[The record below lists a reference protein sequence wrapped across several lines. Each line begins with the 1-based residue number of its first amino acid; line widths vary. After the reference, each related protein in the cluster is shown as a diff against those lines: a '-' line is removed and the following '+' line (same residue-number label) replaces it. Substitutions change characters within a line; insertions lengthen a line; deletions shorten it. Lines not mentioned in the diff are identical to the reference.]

1 LTAISLNP
9 DAVLKTLL
17 AIAAMEQTRT
27 RASSRPQVHIE
38 RQGGTSM
45 ACRIGINGLG
55 RIGRMVLR
63 RTLTLPDVEVVAV
76 NDRAHLGDLA
86 YLLKYDSVHGL
97 FPGEVTHEAH
107 ALCVNGTAIQFSS
120 ETEASKIPWGQAG
133 VDVVIES
140 TGALRGR
147 KDAAGHLQAGARK
160 VLISAPSDDVDV
172 TIVPGVNDA
181 QYDRTRHH
189 VLSMASCTTNSL
201 APVAKVL
208 QERFG
213 IVHLFITTVHAYT
226 ASQSILDKP
235 ARHRRRG
242 RAGALSMIPTT
253 TGATK
258 ATALVLPA
266 LAGKMDG
273 MAIRVPVPDGSVTDI
288 VAELATSTTV
298 EELNASLRDAAQR
311 PPLQGIL
318 AVSDDELVSVD
329 IIGNPHSAIVD
340 APATMVLNGTMA
352 KVLSWYDN
360 EWGYACRLAEL
371 AGRLSIS

>member
-1 LTAISLNP
+1 
-9 DAVLKTLL
+9 
-17 AIAAMEQTRT
+17 
-27 RASSRPQVHIE
+27 
-38 RQGGTSM
+38 M
-45 ACRIGINGLG
+45 A
-55 RIGRMVLR
+55 LR
-63 RTLTLPDVEVVAV
+63 RALTLSDVEVAAI

-97 FPGEVTHEAH
+97 FPGTVTHDERS
-107 ALCVNGTAIQFSS
+107 LLVNGKAIQFSA
-120 ETEASKIPWGQAG
+120 EPDPAKIPWGQAG
-133 VDVVIES
+133 VDVVLES

-147 KDAAGHLQAGARK
+147 QDASGHLQAGARK

-172 TIVPGVNDA
+172 TLVPGVNDA
-181 QYDRTRHH
+181 QYDRARHH
-189 VLSMASCTTNSL
+189 VISMASCTTNSL

-226 ASQSILDKP
+226 ASQAILDKP
-235 ARHRRRG
+235 TRHRRRG
-242 RAGALSMIPTT
+242 RAGALSMIPTS
-253 TGATK
+253 TGAAQ
-258 ATALVLPA
+258 ATALVIPE

-273 MAIRVPVPDGSVTDI
+273 MAIRVPIPDGSVTDI
-288 VAELATSTTV
+288 VAELQRATDAQDI
-298 EELNASLRDAAQR
+298 NACLRDAAQR

-340 APATMVLNGTMA
+340 ALSTKVLNGTMA

-360 EWGYACRLAEL
+360 EWGYTCRLVEL
-371 AGRLSIS
+371 APRLVTP

>member
-1 LTAISLNP
+1 MI
-9 DAVLKTLL
+9 
-17 AIAAMEQTRT
+17 
-27 RASSRPQVHIE
+27 
-38 RQGGTSM
+38 
-45 ACRIGINGLG
+45 CRIGINGFG

-63 RTLTLPDVEVVAV
+63 RALTLPDVEVVAM

-97 FPGEVTHEAH
+97 FPGEVSHNEQ
-107 ALCVNGTAIQFSS
+107 ALLVNGTAIQYST

-133 VDVVIES
+133 VDVVIEA

-147 KDAAGHLQAGARK
+147 KDAAGHLQAGAKK
-160 VLISAPSDDVDV
+160 VVISAPSDDVDA
-172 TIVPGVNDA
+172 TIVPGVNET
-181 QYDRTRHH
+181 QYDSARHH
-189 VLSMASCTTNSL
+189 VISMASCTTNSL

-208 QERFG
+208 LEQFG
-213 IVHLFITTVHAYT
+213 ISHLFMTTVHAYT

-235 ARHRRRG
+235 TRHRRRG
-242 RAGALSMIPTT
+242 RAGALSMIPTS
-253 TGATK
+253 TGAAQ
-258 ATALVLPA
+258 ATALVIPE

-273 MAIRVPVPDGSVTDI
+273 IAIRVPVPDGSVTDI
-288 VAELATSTTV
+288 VAALETSTTA
-298 EELNASLRDAAQR
+298 EEINACLRDAAQR

-340 APATMVLNGTMA
+340 ALSTMVLGGTMA
-352 KVLSWYDN
+352 KLLSWYDN

-371 AGRLSIS
+371 APRLIPG

>member
-1 LTAISLNP
+1 MNQRGHCAG
-9 DAVLKTLL
+9 AKTLPG
-17 AIAAMEQTRT
+17 I
-27 RASSRPQVHIE
+27 SR
-38 RQGGTSM
+38 R
-45 ACRIGINGLG
+45 
-55 RIGRMVLR
+55 
-63 RTLTLPDVEVVAV
+63 
-76 NDRAHLGDLA
+76 
-86 YLLKYDSVHGL
+86 
-97 FPGEVTHEAH
+97 
-107 ALCVNGTAIQFSS
+107 
-120 ETEASKIPWGQAG
+120 
-133 VDVVIES
+133 
-140 TGALRGR
+140 
-147 KDAAGHLQAGARK
+147 GARK
-160 VLISAPSDDVDV
+160 VLISAPSDDVDA
-172 TIVPGVNDA
+172 TLVPGVNDA

-189 VLSMASCTTNSL
+189 VISMASCTTNSL

-208 QERFG
+208 QEQFG

-235 ARHRRRG
+235 TRHRRRG

-253 TGATK
+253 TGAAK
-258 ATALVLPA
+258 ATALVIPE

-288 VAELATSTTV
+288 VAELATSTSV
-298 EELNASLRDAAQR
+298 DEINACLRDAAQR

-340 APATMVLNGTMA
+340 APSTMVLNGTMA

-371 AGRLSIS
+371 AVRLSAPEVLRTAQG

>member
-1 LTAISLNP
+1 MP
-9 DAVLKTLL
+9 
-17 AIAAMEQTRT
+17 
-27 RASSRPQVHIE
+27 
-38 RQGGTSM
+38 
-45 ACRIGINGLG
+45 CRIGINGFG

-97 FPGEVTHEAH
+97 FPGEVTHAEQTLH
-107 ALCVNGTAIQFSS
+107 VNGTAIQFSS
-120 ETEASKIPWGQAG
+120 EMEPAKIPWGQAG
-133 VDVVIES
+133 VNVVIES

-147 KDAAGHLQAGARK
+147 KDAAGHLHAGARK
-160 VLISAPSDDVDV
+160 VVISAPSDDVDV
-172 TIVPGVNDA
+172 TIVPGVNDT
-181 QYDRTRHH
+181 QYDSTRHH

-208 QERFG
+208 QDRFG

-235 ARHRRRG
+235 TRHRRRG

-253 TGATK
+253 TGAAK
-258 ATALVLPA
+258 ATALVIPA

-288 VAELATSTTV
+288 VAELATSTSV
-298 EELNASLRDAAQR
+298 AEVNASLREAAQR

-340 APATMVLNGTMA
+340 APATMVLNGAMV

-371 AGRLSIS
+371 AGRLSAS